1 MAVLLSVWE
10 TAGWLESR
18 VGASFTAWRCGPLQ
32 LMCTPHARP
41 LWTRAPLVLPCPS
54 ASAPSALCSAER
66 EARWPAGLVVGR
78 QVRARSLRAAVRGR
92 VALRMSQG
100 GQEDPS
106 AAQSVFGTQSPVGNA
121 SAIAP
126 TMSASAPVQPLPL
139 NPLMQRAMQIRLRAN
154 ATRAA
159 HPTRER
165 DRLEDAVQ
173 SERKARYPAAA
184 QSPELGGSSTEDC
197 FSTQRSPEKA
207 DATRQGQGDDDDQ
220 GQRQALPAEK
230 RIEENPERFSPR
242 DGAEASQAGN
252 AINLSDVHSSSR
264 KGHQE
269 RGVRDSS
276 CTNSDAQDGQVAD
289 RLQKEAEPARAVPAA
304 AAANPL
310 VEIQREIPQW
320 IRVIPES
327 KTSKQMRLRS
337 RQEDDE
343 DGDGDG
349 DGDRLPDF
357 EDVRRDL
364 LLLKARKP

>member
-18 VGASFTAWRCGPLQ
+18 VGASFTAWRCAPLQ
-32 LMCTPHARP
+32 LMCTPHGHP
-41 LWTRAPLVLPCPS
+41 LWTRVPLRSCPS

-78 QVRARSLRAAVRGR
+78 QVRVRSLRAVRRR
-92 VALRMSQG
+92 VAQGMSQG

-106 AAQSVFGTQSPVGNA
+106 AAESVFGTHSAVGNA
-121 SAIAP
+121 SAIAS

-139 NPLMQRAMQIRLRAN
+139 NSLMQRAMQIRLRAN

-159 HPTRER
+159 QPTRER
-165 DRLEDAVQ
+165 DRLEDAAQ

-184 QSPELGGSSTEDC
+184 LSPELGGSSTDDC
-197 FSTQRSPEKA
+197 FPTQRSPERA

-220 GQRQALPAEK
+220 GQRQALAQEK
-230 RIEENPERFSPR
+230 RIEENPERLSTR
-242 DGAEASQAGN
+242 DGAEASQAGD
-252 AINLSDVHSSSR
+252 ATNLSNVHTSSR
-264 KGHQE
+264 KGRQE
-269 RGVRDSS
+269 RGVRDSGA
-276 CTNSDAQDGQVAD
+276 NSDAQHVQVAD
-289 RLQKEAEPARAVPAA
+289 RLQKDAGPARAVPAA

-310 VEIQREIPQW
+310 AEIQREIPQW

-327 KTSKQMRLRS
+327 KTSRQIRLSS
-337 RQEDDE
+337 RQQDDE
-343 DGDGDG
+343 AGDAG
-349 DGDRLPDF
+349 GDRLPDF